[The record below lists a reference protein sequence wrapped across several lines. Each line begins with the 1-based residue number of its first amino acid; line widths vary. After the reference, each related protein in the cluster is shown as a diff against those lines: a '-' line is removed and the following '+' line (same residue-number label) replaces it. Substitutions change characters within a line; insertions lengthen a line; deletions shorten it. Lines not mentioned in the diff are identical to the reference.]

1 MLLFRKNVPPFDT
14 SMRGV
19 GASGNI
25 IISKIM
31 EIATEKL

>member
-1 MLLFRKNVPPFDT
+1 
-14 SMRGV
+14 MRGV